1 MSGAAGGLFDPA
13 RVVILILL
21 LTAAEAAALAWLW
34 RRRGRGVPP
43 GKLIPN
49 LLAGTSL
56 LLAAY
61 AALVGA
67 ASYWVL
73 AALLAA
79 GLCHLADLRARW
91 R

>member
-1 MSGAAGGLFDPA
+1 MSGPADGLLDPA
-13 RVVILILL
+13 RIVALILI
-21 LTAAEAAALAWLW
+21 LTAAEAAVLAWLW

-43 GKLIPN
+43 AALIPN
-49 LLAGTSL
+49 LLAGASL

-61 AALVGA
+61 AALTGA
-67 ASYWVL
+67 GDLWVL